1 MPRAEKPEDFTPEA
15 AGEEPVYF
23 VQSPN
28 QQRRD
33 FAEHFAPDVT
43 LEVDARPA
51 ARIPDRIRRDIE
63 IELIGDE
70 IGKRQIERLD

>member
-23 VQSPN
+23 VQPPD
-28 QQRRD
+28 QRRRD
-33 FAEHFAPDVT
+33 FAERFAPDVT

-51 ARIPDRIRRDIE
+51 ASIPDRVGGDIE
-63 IELIGDE
+63 TELILAHYT
-70 IGKRQIERLD
+70 KVQ